1 MVVGRMIAG
10 IQPMT
15 NQEKA
20 VLKAATA
27 NARDAV
33 QKDYHRSRHM
43 GDISVGSQPDPHQ
56 GRG

>member
-1 MVVGRMIAG
+1 
-10 IQPMT
+10 MT
-15 NQEKA
+15 NKEKV

-27 NARDAV
+27 KACDAV

-43 GDISVGSQPDPHQ
+43 GDISAGSQPDPHQ